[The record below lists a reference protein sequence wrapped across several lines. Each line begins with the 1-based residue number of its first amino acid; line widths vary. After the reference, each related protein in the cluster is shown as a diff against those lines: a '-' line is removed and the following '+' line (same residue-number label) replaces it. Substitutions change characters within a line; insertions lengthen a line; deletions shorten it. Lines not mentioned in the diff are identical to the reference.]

1 MYSKGSQLYMYDIN
15 FLHLKNSD
23 SFFKL
28 RKFMTNTLIQKQFK
42 IDFFSYLS
50 HIYTYIRIIVAMCAG
65 IWICYSSVCVCVC
78 VCMCARAR
86 AHVFAFLWF
95 CHLYW
100 LFHLY
105 CGNLKKIWP
114 KLPIAPVFYIL
125 KL

>member
-1 MYSKGSQLYMYDIN
+1 MYNIN

-78 VCMCARAR
+78 VCVHVRAR
-86 AHVFAFLWF
+86 TSTCVCLSLVLPSVLAFSSVLW
-95 CHLYW
+95 
-100 LFHLY
+100 
-105 CGNLKKIWP
+105 
-114 KLPIAPVFYIL
+114 
-125 KL
+125 